1 MEPKIMFEGMDLSKM
16 GEMLEKVQA
25 DAKKIQEE
33 SAQKEFTTKSG
44 GGLIKVTASG
54 KGEIIDIMIDDSLLE
69 DKDSLQ
75 ILLISATNDVLH
87 MVEEDKKL
95 AASKMMGGFGGI
107 PGFGS

>member
-1 MEPKIMFEGMDLSKM
+1 MGLKIMFEGMDLSKM
-16 GEMLEKVQA
+16 GDMLEKVQA
-25 DAKKIQEE
+25 DAKKMQEE
-33 SAQKEFTTKSG
+33 SANKEFTTKSG

-54 KGEIIDIMIDDSLLE
+54 AGEIIDIMIDDSLLE

-75 ILLISATNDVLH
+75 ILLISATNDVLK

-95 AASKMMGGFGGI
+95 AASKMMGGFGGM